1 MSSRFT
7 RTLTSLAA
15 CALTA
20 VLLLATLPVDG
31 GAGVTIISFI

>member
-1 MSSRFT
+1 MSATFT

-15 CALTA
+15 CALA
-20 VLLLATLPVDG
+20 AMLALATLPVDG

>member
-1 MSSRFT
+1 MSATST
-7 RTLTSLAA
+7 RTLLSFAA

-20 VLLLATLPVDG
+20 LFAIAAPPVDG

>member
-1 MSSRFT
+1 MSSTLT

-20 VLLLATLPVDG
+20 LLTLTLPVDS